1 MQYYLRNP
9 KIAAEEFDG
18 ETILIDIE
26 KGLYFTL
33 GGFAVD
39 LWRLC
44 SDPLMLVEL
53 FDSQEFKALN
63 LNSEEIANFLD
74 QLVENNLILKINK
87 SRSEVITPTPLLFTS
102 ASTPIFQVYSD
113 LAELIAIDPVHEVD
127 ASLGW
132 PARQSNFPEI
142 S

>member
-1 MQYYLRNP
+1 MKYITNS
-9 KIAAEEFDG
+9 KIVAEEFDS
-18 ETILIDIE
+18 EIILIDIE

-39 LWRLC
+39 LWKFFTTSSLVDDLLD
-44 SDPLMLVEL
+44 SLPDEGLGFEVALIPSIIEQLITNNLLVEAEGSDESSTKLRAIL
-53 FDSQEFKALN
+53 FAG
-63 LNSEEIANFLD
+63 
-74 QLVENNLILKINK
+74 
-87 SRSEVITPTPLLFTS
+87 TS
-102 ASTPIFQVYSD
+102 APTLHVYSD

-132 PARQSNFPEI
+132 PARQDNFPEV